1 MEGIE
6 FAHVHLRFEL
16 RHHSGSSSFSVCF
29 NELSDYEIVMID
41 VNVLLFFPL
50 FKSVSSFKKMFSA
63 GMQLVL
69 SPMMG
74 WASLRLRAEL
84 SWLTEFLWLAQK

>member
-16 RHHSGSSSFSVCF
+16 RHHSGSSSFSVYLICF

-41 VNVLLFFPL
+41 VNVLLFF
-50 FKSVSSFKKMFSA
+50 S
-63 GMQLVL
+63 LVQV
-69 SPMMG
+69 
-74 WASLRLRAEL
+74 RV
-84 SWLTEFLWLAQK
+84 